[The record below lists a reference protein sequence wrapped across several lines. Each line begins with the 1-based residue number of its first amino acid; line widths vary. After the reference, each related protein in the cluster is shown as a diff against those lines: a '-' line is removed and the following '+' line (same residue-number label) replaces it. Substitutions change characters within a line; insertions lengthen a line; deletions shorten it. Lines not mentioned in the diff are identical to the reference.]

1 MKFLKE
7 HLIAVIFLTAI
18 LITLIINSLD
28 DTDVNKSNSSIDI
41 NTTLEDQ
48 LETATIE
55 AQKQL
60 FNEEDQEDEDR
71 IRAAEERMKK
81 IQEENRK
88 LREAEERRRRI
99 QEENRRKNQS
109 KFMTENTD
117 NGKYE
122 GLYKNGNY
130 HGKGKYTWNNG
141 DVYDGNWIDGVRTGI
156 GTYVWS
162 GGNKYEGD
170 WKEGEMTGK
179 GTFLW
184 SSNGNKYDGEWLNGN
199 RTGNGTFTWDDGT
212 KYVGT
217 WKDDER
223 IGRGKYIYT
232 NGTFSVGKWDNQN
245 DELVEDVYDI
255 TLTRSAKQL
264 NQALENDNNLRYRVY
279 VNGNYNKVIRNYSF
293 RNKGNIIKASPGDRV
308 FIERNVLK
316 RDKWYSDCMSFILK
330 ENKYNYSLTCN

>member
-7 HLIAVIFLTAI
+7 HLIAIIFLSAI
-18 LITLIINSLD
+18 SITLIINFLD
-28 DTDVNKSNSSIDI
+28 DADVNKSNSSNDV
-41 NTTLEDQ
+41 NTTLEDEISIDSDDQ
-48 LETATIE
+48 EQIVV
-55 AQKQL
+55 
-60 FNEEDQEDEDR
+60 EEDQEDEDL

-81 IQEENRK
+81 IEEENRK

-109 KFMTENTD
+109 QFMTKTTD

-122 GLYKNGNY
+122 GLYKNNLR

-141 DVYDGNWIDGVRTGI
+141 DVYDGNWV
-156 GTYVWS
+156 
-162 GGNKYEGD
+162 
-170 WKEGEMTGK
+170 EGEMTGK
-179 GTFLW
+179 GTYVW
-184 SSNGNKYDGEWLNGN
+184 INGNKYDGDWLNGN
-199 RTGNGTFTWDDGT
+199 RAGNGTFTWADDGT

-217 WKDDER
+217 WKDNER

-232 NGTFSVGKWDNQN
+232 NGKFSVGKWDNKS
-245 DELVEDVYDI
+245 DKLVEDVYDI

-264 NQALENDNNLRYRVY
+264 NQALESDNNLRYRVY

-308 FIERNVLK
+308 FIERNALK

-330 ENKYNYSLTCN
+330 ENTYNYSLTCN